1 MERPVHRVIRTFV
14 ALLAVLA
21 LLAGNA
27 EAFRHHHGSAD
38 GAARCPE
45 CLALAASGAA
55 IVVVA
60 QYCAESSGAFEPV
73 VTTVVESSFVLLPA
87 IDCCRGPPVLA

>member
-27 EAFRHHHGSAD
+27 EAFHHHHGAAD
-38 GAARCPE
+38 GAAHCPE

-55 IVVVA
+55 IVVVVH
-60 QYCAESSGAFEPV
+60 YCAQPSGAFEPV
-73 VTTVVESSFVLLPA
+73 IATVVENSFVLLPA